1 MLKKKIIILGSFAV
15 GKTSLLKRYVLNEF
29 SEDYR
34 PTIGVNIK
42 SKSEIIDDKTVEL
55 VIWDIADVVTHN
67 NIPTSYLSGTHA
79 AILVFDI
86 TRPETYHRIQ
96 SDYEGL
102 KKYLAD
108 IEIMVIGNKKDLV
121 DANELEKIKSDTDF
135 DIDFFSST
143 LEEEGNNVN
152 QIFNALAAR
161 FANELTL

>member
-15 GKTSLLKRYVLNEF
+15 GKTSLLNRYVLNEF

-42 SKSEIIDDKTVEL
+42 SKSEIVDNKTVEL

-86 TRPETYHRIQ
+86 TRPETYRRIHD
-96 SDYEGL
+96 DYKGL
-102 KKYLAD
+102 KKYLEG
-108 IEIMVIGNKKDLV
+108 IEILIIGNKMDLV
-121 DANELEKIKSDTDF
+121 DADELEKIKTNTDF
-135 DIDFFSST
+135 KIDFFSST
-143 LEEEGNNVN
+143 LLENGNNVN
-152 QIFNALAAR
+152 QIFETLATL
-161 FANELTL
+161 FAAQ